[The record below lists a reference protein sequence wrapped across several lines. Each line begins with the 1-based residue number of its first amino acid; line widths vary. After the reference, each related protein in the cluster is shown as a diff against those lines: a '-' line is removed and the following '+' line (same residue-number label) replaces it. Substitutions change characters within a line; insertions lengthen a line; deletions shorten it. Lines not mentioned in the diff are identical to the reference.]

1 MSEEASGAV
10 AVAMPERVAA
20 TPRGRRTAGRIL
32 DATVELLREP
42 GDEGASMRA
51 IAERAGVSVGNA
63 YHYFPSK
70 AHLVAAIYER
80 LVRELADAAHRGL
93 RTRRTLEDRLRIVWA
108 LWIQRIEPYHGAI
121 GSLFGAAADPSRPL
135 DPLGADSAAA
145 REAGIELYRAVTAG
159 SSSRIPAELRDELPA
174 LLWAVH
180 VGVTLF
186 WVRDRSPGRRRTAR
200 LIETAPDLLA
210 RVLALAGL
218 PGFADL
224 RRRAAELSRALLQEP
239 AS

>member
-1 MSEEASGAV
+1 MSDISAGAGV
-10 AVAMPERVAA
+10 VAMPDRIAA
-20 TPRGRRTAGRIL
+20 TPRGRRTASRIL
-32 DATVELLREP
+32 DATVELLQEV
-42 GDEGASMRA
+42 GHEGASMRA

-80 LVRELADAAHRGL
+80 LIGELANAADRAL
-93 RTRRTLEDRLRIVWA
+93 PSRRTLEDRLRIVWA

-121 GSLFGAAADPSRPL
+121 GALFAAAADPTRPL
-135 DPLGADSAAA
+135 DPFDADPSAA
-145 REAGIELYRAVTAG
+145 REAGIRLYRTVTAG
-159 SSSRIPAELRDELPA
+159 SSSRIPVELLDELPA
-174 LLWAVH
+174 LLWTAH

-186 WVRDRSPGRRRTAR
+186 WIRDRSPGRRRTAR

-210 RVLALAGL
+210 RVLALSGL

-224 RRRAAELSRALLQEP
+224 RRRAAALSRQLLPEA